1 MYAEVDGADMVFG
14 IAYSTID
21 PAGIGI
27 AEALLKLVYGRKCGV
42 CRGAIECICTD
53 HGVMAGFH
61 EDVIY
66 FDFLEERLPADSYI
80 VLSRHSS
87 SHGIKSYT
95 VHHTGNIGSEA
106 LYGGKPFSLG
116 VAYPEASLRLLKAL
130 RKVAEE
136 LGRLEFYEV
145 CYEAT
150 HHGPTEINKPL
161 VFIEIGS
168 TEDDWSNGVNHEVV
182 ALAVS
187 ELIVKG
193 VVSNCMPT
201 LGIGGGHYPRKHTEK
216 ALKEDYCY
224 GHIIAKHSLSNLS
237 WEILEKASKRTSLQP
252 TRIVVEKKGTKIEHR
267 ELLEA
272 YSHHY
277 NLPIDYI

>member
-1 MYAEVDGADMVFG
+1 MVFG
-14 IAYSTID
+14 IAYSTMD
-21 PAGIGI
+21 PAGAGI
-27 AEALLKLVYGRKCGV
+27 AEALLKLLGSRKCGA
-42 CRGAIECICTD
+42 CRGAVECTCID

-61 EDVIY
+61 EEVIY
-66 FDFLEERLPADSYI
+66 FDFLEERLPANSYI

-95 VHHTGNIGSEA
+95 VHHTGNMGSEA

-130 RKVAEE
+130 RKAAEE
-136 LGRLEFYEV
+136 LGRLGLYEV

-150 HHGPTEINKPL
+150 HHGPTEVNKPL

-168 TEDDWSNGVNHEVV
+168 VEDDWSNRVNHEVV

-187 ELIVKG
+187 ELIAKG
-193 VVSNCMPT
+193 AISDCIPA
-201 LGIGGGHYPRKHTEK
+201 LGVGGGHYPKKHAEK
-216 ALKEDYCY
+216 ALREGYCY
-224 GHIIAKHSLSNLS
+224 GHIVAKHSLSNLS
-237 WEILEKASKRTSLQP
+237 WEILEKASRRTSLQP
-252 TRIVVEKKGTKIEHR
+252 VKIVVEKKGTKIEHR

-272 YSHHY
+272 YAHYY
-277 NLPIDYI
+277 NLSIDYI